1 MPGRRDEF
9 DRVSIYF
16 DMSNLYFAAK
26 DMGIRIDYARLLDF
40 LVGERRLQRAYAY
53 LGVSPDDEN
62 SHSFITWLS
71 RNGFRVRTKLLR
83 RYEDGTTKA
92 NLDMELAIDLLTQA
106 PHIDVAI
113 IVSGDGDFVSLVDAA
128 QRAGLRVEVAAT
140 PRQTSTDLIDVADR
154 FIDLEANAR
163 TYARAE
169 LPPRPYSTNT
179 LPPRPPAR
187 PPYEPGRA
195 VYTPGAPANGPLG
208 ENRPYR
214 FARSAGR
221 QWRSWRPPAVAV
233 LSRSDPTRPRTPR
246 PSRRL
251 SKRKTTSRSRRRAI
265 LACCVG
271 SRRANRSERK

>member
-1 MPGRRDEF
+1 MPTRRDEF
-9 DRVSIYF
+9 DRVSIFF

-53 LGVSPDDEN
+53 LGVAPDDEN

-83 RYEDGTTKA
+83 RYDDGTTKA

-113 IVSGDGDFVSLVDAA
+113 IVSGDGDFVGLVDAA

-140 PRQTSTDLIDVADR
+140 PRQTSTDLIDVADK
-154 FIDLEANAR
+154 FIDLEVNAR

-169 LPPRPYSTNT
+169 LPPRPYGHTTGSLGRSPNRPTFGT
-179 LPPRPPAR
+179 GSLGDRSPLPMREQQEGNEGQRSFEPQRPYPATPQSAPLQSQPR
-187 PPYEPGRA
+187 
-195 VYTPGAPANGPLG
+195 ANGD
-208 ENRPYR
+208 EETEEEDE
-214 FARSAGR
+214 
-221 QWRSWRPPAVAV
+221 QQPPT
-233 LSRSDPTRPRTPR
+233 SDPRLLRRTP
-246 PSRRL
+246 P
-251 SKRKTTSRSRRRAI
+251 
-265 LACCVG
+265 VG
-271 SRRANRSERK
+271 R

>member
-1 MPGRRDEF
+1 MASRREEF

-26 DMGIRIDYARLLDF
+26 DMGIRIDYARLLEF

-53 LGVSPDDEN
+53 LGVAPDDEN

-163 TYARAE
+163 VYARAE
-169 LPPRPYSTNT
+169 LPPRPYGTST
-179 LPPRPPAR
+179 LRQ
-187 PPYEPGRA
+187 PGRPFEGGRPQH
-195 VYTPGAPANGPLG
+195 PGSGPLNPPPGQFG
-208 ENRPYR
+208 ENNGGDAANSGPTRTFEPQRPYP
-214 FARSAGR
+214 AQSGPLSVSSSYGPDDDDDEP
-221 QWRSWRPPAVAV
+221 QPPT
-233 LSRSDPTRPRTPR
+233 SDPRLL
-246 PSRRL
+246 RRMPQGG
-251 SKRKTTSRSRRRAI
+251 R
-265 LACCVG
+265 
-271 SRRANRSERK
+271 

>member
-71 RNGFRVRTKLLR
+71 RNGFRVRTKMLR

-106 PHIDVAI
+106 PFIDVAI

-128 QRAGLRVEVAAT
+128 QRAGVRVEVAAT

-154 FIDLEANAR
+154 FIDLETNAR

-169 LPPRPYSTNT
+169 LPPRPYSTPSPLAPRPVTRPFGAPGNGESRPFGIREGGENSDPALRGFEPQRPYQAT
-179 LPPRPPAR
+179 NQPLQPDLEDEDDEPQPPTSDPRLMKRPQPPR
-187 PPYEPGRA
+187 
-195 VYTPGAPANGPLG
+195 
-208 ENRPYR
+208 
-214 FARSAGR
+214 
-221 QWRSWRPPAVAV
+221 
-233 LSRSDPTRPRTPR
+233 
-246 PSRRL
+246 
-251 SKRKTTSRSRRRAI
+251 
-265 LACCVG
+265 
-271 SRRANRSERK
+271 

>member
-1 MPGRRDEF
+1 MTARREEF
-9 DRVSIYF
+9 DRVSIFF

-26 DMGIRIDYARLLDF
+26 DMGIRIDYARLLEF

-53 LGVSPDDEN
+53 LGVAQDDEN

-163 TYARAE
+163 IYARAE
-169 LPPRPYSTNT
+169 LPPRSFGTNT
-179 LPPRPPAR
+179 LARGAVRPYGSGTLPDRFGVREHGENGEVGNAASPRAFEPQRPYPASPPAPGQPALDEDEDEDEPQ
-187 PPYEPGRA
+187 PP
-195 VYTPGAPANGPLG
+195 T
-208 ENRPYR
+208 
-214 FARSAGR
+214 
-221 QWRSWRPPAVAV
+221 
-233 LSRSDPTRPRTPR
+233 SDPRLLRRTP
-246 PSRRL
+246 PSR
-251 SKRKTTSRSRRRAI
+251 
-265 LACCVG
+265 
-271 SRRANRSERK
+271 

>member
-1 MPGRRDEF
+1 MPTRRDEF

-26 DMGIRIDYARLLDF
+26 DMGIRIDYARLLEF
-40 LVGERRLQRAYAY
+40 LVGDRRLQRAYAY
-53 LGVSPDDEN
+53 LGGAPDDEN

-83 RYEDGTTKA
+83 RYDDGTTKA

-169 LPPRPYSTNT
+169 LPRPYTGT
-179 LPPRPPAR
+179 LGRPP
-187 PPYEPGRA
+187 GRGQ
-195 VYTPGAPANGPLG
+195 YGTGQLG
-208 ENRPYR
+208 ENRPYPMR
-214 FARSAGR
+214 DAAETGEGQRSFEPQRPYPAAGPQAQSNALNTGAANSDDVDDDDEQQPPTSDPRLLRRTGPPLGR
-221 QWRSWRPPAVAV
+221 Q
-233 LSRSDPTRPRTPR
+233 
-246 PSRRL
+246 
-251 SKRKTTSRSRRRAI
+251 
-265 LACCVG
+265 
-271 SRRANRSERK
+271 

>member
-1 MPGRRDEF
+1 MPARRDEF
-9 DRVSIYF
+9 DRVSIFF

-26 DMGIRIDYARLLDF
+26 DMGIRIDYARLLEF
-40 LVGERRLQRAYAY
+40 LVGDRRLQRAYAY
-53 LGVSPDDEN
+53 LGVAQDDEN

-71 RNGFRVRTKLLR
+71 RNGFRVRTKVLR

-106 PHIDVAI
+106 PHLDVAI

-169 LPPRPYSTNT
+169 LPPRPYGTNP
-179 LPPRPPAR
+179 LPRERVVTRPF
-187 PPYEPGRA
+187 EP
-195 VYTPGAPANGPLG
+195 VT
-208 ENRPYR
+208 
-214 FARSAGR
+214 
-221 QWRSWRPPAVAV
+221 
-233 LSRSDPTRPRTPR
+233 PTRPQFGGNDQRGLPREEGNQEGNGTRAFEPQRPYAAQAANNPANAQVADDIEEDDEPQPPTSDPRLLRRTPPLR
-246 PSRRL
+246 
-251 SKRKTTSRSRRRAI
+251 
-265 LACCVG
+265 
-271 SRRANRSERK
+271 

>member
-1 MPGRRDEF
+1 MPSRRDEF
-9 DRVSIYF
+9 DRVSIFF

-26 DMGIRIDYARLLDF
+26 DMGIRIDYARLLEF

-53 LGVSPDDEN
+53 LGVAPDDEN

-163 TYARAE
+163 IYARAE
-169 LPPRPYSTNT
+169 LPPRPYTGT
-179 LPPRPPAR
+179 LGRGPGRPFDQGRPGFGPATGPIGGEAR
-187 PPYEPGRA
+187 PYGPREQAEGSEA
-195 VYTPGAPANGPLG
+195 SAPAPGQRAFEPQ
-208 ENRPYR
+208 RPYP
-214 FARSAGR
+214 AQPAASTPQAMLEDEDDEP
-221 QWRSWRPPAVAV
+221 QPPT
-233 LSRSDPTRPRTPR
+233 SDPRLL
-246 PSRRL
+246 RRNPPL
-251 SKRKTTSRSRRRAI
+251 R
-265 LACCVG
+265 
-271 SRRANRSERK
+271 

>member
-1 MPGRRDEF
+1 MPPVRRDEF
-9 DRVSIYF
+9 DRVSIFF

-53 LGVSPDDEN
+53 LGVAPEDEN

-154 FIDLEANAR
+154 FIDLEAHAR

-169 LPPRPYSTNT
+169 LPPRSFTPA
-179 LPPRPPAR
+179 PAPAR
-187 PPYEPGRA
+187 PPQRNNYEQPQVRTYVPGPSGG
-195 VYTPGAPANGPLG
+195 YTMREGNPDLNNEGNGNSPRSF
-208 ENRPYR
+208 EPQRPYQAPQGAQNAAAPLDEDDDEPQPSTSDPR
-214 FARSAGR
+214 LLR
-221 QWRSWRPPAVAV
+221 RPP
-233 LSRSDPTRPRTPR
+233 LR
-246 PSRRL
+246 
-251 SKRKTTSRSRRRAI
+251 
-265 LACCVG
+265 
-271 SRRANRSERK
+271 

>member
-1 MPGRRDEF
+1 MPTRRDEF

-40 LVGERRLQRAYAY
+40 LVGDRRLQRAYAY
-53 LGVSPDDEN
+53 LGVAPDDEN

-71 RNGFRVRTKLLR
+71 RNGFRVRTKVLR

-128 QRAGLRVEVAAT
+128 QREGLRVEVAAT

-169 LPPRPYSTNT
+169 LPRPYTGT
-179 LPPRPPAR
+179 LGRPPSR
-187 PPYEPGRA
+187 GQFG
-195 VYTPGAPANGPLG
+195 TGQLG
-208 ENRPYR
+208 ENRPYPMR
-214 FARSAGR
+214 DAAETTEGQRSFEPQRPYPAATPPPQTNSLNTGATSGDDAEEEDEQQPPTSDPRLLRRSGPPLGR
-221 QWRSWRPPAVAV
+221 Q
-233 LSRSDPTRPRTPR
+233 
-246 PSRRL
+246 
-251 SKRKTTSRSRRRAI
+251 
-265 LACCVG
+265 
-271 SRRANRSERK
+271 

>member
-1 MPGRRDEF
+1 MPPTRRDEF
-9 DRVSIYF
+9 DRVSIFF

-53 LGVSPDDEN
+53 LGVAPEDEN

-154 FIDLEANAR
+154 FIDLEAHAR
-163 TYARAE
+163 TYARAD
-169 LPPRPYSTNT
+169 LPPRS
-179 LPPRPPAR
+179 
-187 PPYEPGRA
+187 
-195 VYTPGAPANGPLG
+195 YTPGTPVAPRPAARGYEPQVRTYVPGPSVGTYGARDSGAENTEGNGQRTFEPQ
-208 ENRPYR
+208 RPYQ
-214 FARSAGR
+214 APGAVNTATSLDDEEDEP
-221 QWRSWRPPAVAV
+221 QPPT
-233 LSRSDPTRPRTPR
+233 SDPRLLRRTPPQR
-246 PSRRL
+246 
-251 SKRKTTSRSRRRAI
+251 
-265 LACCVG
+265 
-271 SRRANRSERK
+271 

>member
-1 MPGRRDEF
+1 MPTRREEF
-9 DRVSIYF
+9 DRVSIFF

-26 DMGIRIDYARLLDF
+26 DMGIRIDYARLLEF

-53 LGVSPDDEN
+53 LGVAPDDEN

-163 TYARAE
+163 IYARAE
-169 LPPRPYSTNT
+169 LPPRPYGGTGT
-179 LPPRPPAR
+179 L
-187 PPYEPGRA
+187 GR
-195 VYTPGAPANGPLG
+195 G
-208 ENRPYR
+208 
-214 FARSAGR
+214 
-221 QWRSWRPPAVAV
+221 
-233 LSRSDPTRPRTPR
+233 PTRPFEQGRPGFGPPPTGPIGAQGGEGRPFGQRDQAENGEGQGPAPGQRAFEPQRPYPAQATASTAPGMIDEDDDEPQPPTSDPR
-246 PSRRL
+246 LLRRGQPPV
-251 SKRKTTSRSRRRAI
+251 R
-265 LACCVG
+265 
-271 SRRANRSERK
+271 

>member
-169 LPPRPYSTNT
+169 LPPRTYGTNT
-179 LPPRPPAR
+179 LPPRGPVR
-187 PPYEPGRA
+187 PYEQGNRPGFTGGLGNGPQGENGEGAGHRGFEPQRPYQA
-195 VYTPGAPANGPLG
+195 QNAAPA
-208 ENRPYR
+208 
-214 FARSAGR
+214 AGIDEEEDEP
-221 QWRSWRPPAVAV
+221 QPPT
-233 LSRSDPTRPRTPR
+233 SDPRLLRRQPPR
-246 PSRRL
+246 
-251 SKRKTTSRSRRRAI
+251 
-265 LACCVG
+265 
-271 SRRANRSERK
+271 